1 MALKYS
7 RQRTAIWDYIKDRKD
22 HPTADMVYEGV
33 RKDYPKIS
41 LGTVYRNLMLM
52 KDIGKIR
59 TVEVGD
65 GAIHFDPNVSEHDH
79 FICSCCGK
87 VIDID
92 VEDIARIKE
101 LASRNFGGRIDGY
114 SAFFYG
120 ICEECIAKAAHAEPV
135 SSSDQEVLR

>member
-92 VEDIARIKE
+92 VEDIARI
-101 LASRNFGGRIDGY
+101 
-114 SAFFYG
+114 AFFYG

-135 SSSDQEVLR
+135 PSSDQEVLR

>member
-22 HPTADMVYEGV
+22 HTTADMVYEGV

-52 KDIGKIR
+52 KDIGKVR

-92 VEDIARIKE
+92 GEDIARIKE

-120 ICEECIAKAAHAEPV
+120 MCEECIAKTAHAEPV
-135 SSSDQEVLR
+135 PSSDQEVLR

>member
-52 KDIGKIR
+52 KDIGKVR

-92 VEDIARIKE
+92 GEDIARIKE
-101 LASRNFGGRIDGY
+101 LASRSFGGRIDGY

-120 ICEECIAKAAHAEPV
+120 ICEECITKTAHAEPV
-135 SSSDQEVLR
+135 PSSDQEVLR

>member
-65 GAIHFDPNVSEHDH
+65 GAIHFDPNVSAHDH

-92 VEDIARIKE
+92 GEDIARIKE

-135 SSSDQEVLR
+135 PSSDQEVLR

>member
-92 VEDIARIKE
+92 GEDIARIKE
-101 LASRNFGGRIDGY
+101 LASRNCGGRIDGY

-135 SSSDQEVLR
+135 PSSDQEVLR

>member
-7 RQRTAIWDYIKDRKD
+7 RQRAAIWDYIKDRKD

-135 SSSDQEVLR
+135 PSSDQEVLR

>member
-1 MALKYS
+1 
-7 RQRTAIWDYIKDRKD
+7 
-22 HPTADMVYEGV
+22 
-33 RKDYPKIS
+33 
-41 LGTVYRNLMLM
+41 MLM

-92 VEDIARIKE
+92 GEDIARIKE

-135 SSSDQEVLR
+135 PSSDQEVLR

>member
-7 RQRTAIWDYIKDRKD
+7 RQRAAIWDYIKDRKD

-92 VEDIARIKE
+92 GEDIARIKE

-135 SSSDQEVLR
+135 PSSDQEVLR

>member
-92 VEDIARIKE
+92 GEDIARIKE
-101 LASRNFGGRIDGY
+101 LASRNFSGRIDGY

-120 ICEECIAKAAHAEPV
+120 ICEECIAKTAHAEPV
-135 SSSDQEVLR
+135 PSSDQEVLR

>member
-92 VEDIARIKE
+92 GEDIARIKE

-120 ICEECIAKAAHAEPV
+120 ICEECIGKAAHAEPV
-135 SSSDQEVLR
+135 PSSDQEVLR